1 MYLQLKDLTKKFDNL
16 IAVNGINISINKG
29 ELVSLLGPSGC
40 GKTTTLKMIG
50 GFLHPNKG
58 EIILDGTDIT
68 NLEPEKRPI
77 TTVFQSYALFPHMN
91 VSENIGYGLKYK
103 KEYSKAE
110 KRERVEEMLEMVGLK
125 DFATQNVTKLS
136 GGQQQRVALA
146 RALIL
151 NPKVLLLDEPFS
163 NLDAKLRI
171 RMRNEI
177 KELQKK
183 IGITMIFVTHDQE
196 EALSIS
202 DRIVILNK
210 GRVEQIG
217 SPKEI
222 YKTPKNEFVA
232 DFIGRVNIIKE
243 DDKLVFTRPESVTIT
258 DEDTGYKGQIIQKQ
272 YMGPYTIYFVEI
284 GDDIIQGDILNT
296 VDRDWKIDES
306 VNIKFIETTNKAI

>member
-243 DDKLVFTRPESVTIT
+243 DYKLVFVRPESVTIT